1 MADTSISREE
11 SMQSNSPSSSGK
23 QIDLKLVILGKSLV
37 GKSALTYRFINDQFP
52 KDHDTTIEDQYKISM
67 SIDGYNCQIEIL
79 DTAGQDDYQSM
90 LETWINHG
98 SGFLIVYSID
108 DVESYNEAKK
118 KYEKVVAIKGK
129 EVYSCILVGNKCDLG
144 DNVRKIPK
152 SEAEEFAK
160 SKGIPFLEAS
170 ALNKI
175 NVKESFVKLAHDL
188 LEKTQEKDKQLQ
200 AKFWQVKK
208 LLKKPSN
215 WE

>member
-1 MADTSISREE
+1 MADTSISRDE

-108 DVESYNEAKK
+108 DVESYIEAKK

-144 DNVRKIPK
+144 DEVRKIPK

-160 SKGIPFLEAS
+160 SNGIPFLEAS

-188 LEKTQEKDKQLQ
+188 LEKTQEK
-200 AKFWQVKK
+200 VKVGVMGK
-208 LLKKPSN
+208 MCGCQII
-215 WE
+215 